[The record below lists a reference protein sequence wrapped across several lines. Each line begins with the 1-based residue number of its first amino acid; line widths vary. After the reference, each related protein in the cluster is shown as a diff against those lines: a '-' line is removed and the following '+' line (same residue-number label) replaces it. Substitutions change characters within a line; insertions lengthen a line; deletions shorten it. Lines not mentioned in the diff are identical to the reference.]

1 MKRKILIGLF
11 AIVILFIVIQFI
23 PRDYNQGKQVPAN
36 NIVTVYSMPK
46 DVQAIFKKDC
56 YDCHS
61 NNTNYPF
68 YAHFHP
74 MRLMMDRHVRT
85 GKDEL
90 NFDEFGTYSARKKRS
105 KLRAISTS
113 LDEGTMPLPSYLL
126 IHGDAKLTQRDTALV
141 KNWIKKANE
150 ANND

>member
-1 MKRKILIGLF
+1 MKRKVLIGLGVV
-11 AIVILFIVIQFI
+11 VILFIVIQFI
-23 PRDYNQGKQVPAN
+23 PGQYNQSKQTSAN
-36 NIVTVYSMPK
+36 NIAQVYSMPQ
-46 DVQAIFKKDC
+46 DVQAILKKDC

-68 YAHFHP
+68 YAHLQP
-74 MRLMMDRHVRT
+74 MRLMLDRHVRN

-113 LDEGTMPLPSYLL
+113 LDEGTMPLPSYLI
-126 IHGDAKLTQRDTALV
+126 IHRDAALNPRDTALI
-141 KNWIKKANE
+141 KNWIRKVNE
-150 ANND
+150 

>member
-1 MKRKILIGLF
+1 MKRKVLIGLGVVI
-11 AIVILFIVIQFI
+11 IVFIIIQFI
-23 PRDYNQGKQVPAN
+23 PGQFNQSKQASAN
-36 NIVTVYSMPK
+36 NIAEVYSMPQ
-46 DVQAIFKKDC
+46 DVKAILKKDC

-68 YAHFHP
+68 YAHLQP
-74 MRLMMDRHVRT
+74 MRLMLDRHVRN

-90 NFDEFGTYSARKKRS
+90 NFDEFATYSERKKRS

-126 IHGDAKLTQRDTALV
+126 IHGDAKLTSKDKMLI
-141 KNWIKKANE
+141 KSWIRSASEAGNE
-150 ANND
+150 

>member
-1 MKRKILIGLF
+1 MKRKVLIGLGVV
-11 AIVILFIVIQFI
+11 VILFIVIQFI
-23 PRDYNQGKQVPAN
+23 PGQYNQSKQTSAN
-36 NIVTVYSMPK
+36 NIALVYSMPQ

-68 YAHFHP
+68 YAHLQP
-74 MRLMMDRHVRT
+74 MRLMLDRHVRN

-113 LDEGTMPLPSYLL
+113 LDEGTMPLPSYLI
-126 IHGDAKLTQRDTALV
+126 IHRNAALNPRDTALI
-141 KNWIKKANE
+141 KNWIRKVNE
-150 ANND
+150 

>member
-1 MKRKILIGLF
+1 MKRKVLIGLGVV
-11 AIVILFIVIQFI
+11 IILFIVIQFI
-23 PRDYNQGKQVPAN
+23 PGEYNQSKQTSAN
-36 NIVTVYSMPK
+36 NIAQVYSMPQ

-68 YAHFHP
+68 YAHLQP
-74 MRLMMDRHVRT
+74 MRLMLDRHVRN

-113 LDEGTMPLPSYLL
+113 LDEGTMPLPSYLI
-126 IHGDAKLTQRDTALV
+126 IHRNAALNPRDTALI
-141 KNWIKKANE
+141 KNWISKVNE
-150 ANND
+150 

>member
-1 MKRKILIGLF
+1 MKRKILIGLGV
-11 AIVILFIVIQFI
+11 VIIAVIVIQFI
-23 PRDYNQGKQVPAN
+23 PGEYNQSKLIPAN
-36 NIVTVYSMPK
+36 NIAEVYSMPQ

-68 YAHFHP
+68 YAHLQP
-74 MRLMMDRHVRT
+74 MRLMLDRHVRN
-85 GKDEL
+85 GKAEL

-113 LDEGTMPLPSYLL
+113 LDEGTMPLPSYLI
-126 IHGDAKLTQRDTALV
+126 IHRDAALNPRDTALI
-141 KNWIKKANE
+141 KSWIRKVNE
-150 ANND
+150 